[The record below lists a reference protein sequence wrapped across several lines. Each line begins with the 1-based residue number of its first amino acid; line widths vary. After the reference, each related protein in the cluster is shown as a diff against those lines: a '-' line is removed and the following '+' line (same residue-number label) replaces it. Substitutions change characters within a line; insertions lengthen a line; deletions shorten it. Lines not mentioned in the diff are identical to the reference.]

1 MIIWGQFSK
10 GVSSLR
16 EKILP
21 NHQGDQIRRIFAQW
35 VNVYSGQLLQ
45 LQMHPTYLGYF
56 IRWINLGKNFDKKW
70 VGSHFGW
77 FFQKLIWS
85 PCQPHVCIA
94 PHCVSRSTYIG
105 TWFVHGHRPH
115 AILSNATYVCL
126 THMILC
132 IPISVWQLNRLT
144 WTQLYLVWW
153 EKQWTNRKPVDGC
166 VHLPQLGK
174 WFCGACVIK
183 VWRPLTLH
191 NFSNGLGWSE
201 KILII
206 HMFITWEWNILKVT
220 FN

>member
-115 AILSNATYVCL
+115 AILSNTTYICMFNSHDPVYSDFRLAT
-126 THMILC
+126 
-132 IPISVWQLNRLT
+132 QQN
-144 WTQLYLVWW
+144 
-153 EKQWTNRKPVDGC
+153 NVDPA
-166 VHLPQLGK
+166 LPSLAGK
-174 WFCGACVIK
+174 AVDK
-183 VWRPLTLH
+183 
-191 NFSNGLGWSE
+191 
-201 KILII
+201 
-206 HMFITWEWNILKVT
+206 
-220 FN
+220 